1 MSQPYSISEFDLRS
15 QIAEVRR
22 ELQMRR
28 VVYPK
33 LIGRGQITQDDA
45 NRRTAAMEAVLQT
58 LTQLAAL
65 EDKAK
70 QLNLL

>member
-1 MSQPYSISEFDLRS
+1 MNPYSISEFDLRS
-15 QIAEVRR
+15 QLAEVRR

-45 NRRTAAMEAVLQT
+45 NRRTAAMEAVAQT
-58 LTQLAAL
+58 LTRLLAS
-65 EDKAK
+65 EGERKEPR
-70 QLNLL
+70 LL